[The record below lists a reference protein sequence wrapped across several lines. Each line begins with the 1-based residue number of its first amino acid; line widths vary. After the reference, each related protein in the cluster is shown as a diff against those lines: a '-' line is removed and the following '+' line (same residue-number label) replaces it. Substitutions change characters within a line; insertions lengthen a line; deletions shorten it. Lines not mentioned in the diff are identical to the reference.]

1 MIATERCV
9 YFAFRRRAIHT
20 HGHTPTR
27 KSDESGMGRDESGAL
42 RDESA
47 DRWDESAARAV
58 GMMLLQVASL
68 PARFC
73 ITVT

>member
-1 MIATERCV
+1 MGR
-9 YFAFRRRAIHT
+9 
-20 HGHTPTR
+20 
-27 KSDESGMGRDESGAL
+27 DESGMGRDESGAL

-47 DRWDESAARAV
+47 DRWDESAARSV